1 MEKSKNK
8 LTDVVIGLAIII
20 GVAIYDFLAN
30 LPNFPVVLNWII
42 TIVISATIHEVIFA
56 VLVKIIDHS
65 NWLLKLFWGRLYIKG
80 FWSYTYVVD
89 GERKF
94 GAWCIDQ
101 DLDTITIKGFGLTKE
116 GDRRSDVQSMTSLI
130 KRGNDFEVINMRRDI
145 SSSGEWE
152 DIFYYSKTTLHLQQ
166 RSTFMN
172 ICAYPLQMDG
182 NTIIYGGKL
191 SGKKHTQLTFTKHL
205 NAKTEH
211 DIEVIVKALMN

>member
-1 MEKSKNK
+1 MKKK
-8 LTDVVIGLAIII
+8 YYLLIVVVLSCIGLSYILLNIIEKYNI
-20 GVAIYDFLAN
+20 SKLIIKEVVKPYGEIVTINDFLKEDIKN
-30 LPNFPVVLNWII
+30 
-42 TIVISATIHEVIFA
+42 
-56 VLVKIIDHS
+56 VKC
-65 NWLLKLFWGRLYIKG
+65 N
-80 FWSYTYVVD
+80 
-89 GERKF
+89 
-94 GAWCIDQ
+94 Q

-116 GDRRSDVQSMTSLI
+116 GKRRSDVQSMTSLI
-130 KRGNDFEVINMRRDI
+130 KRGNDFEVINMRRDL